1 MDKSILDQLS
11 RDEWERLI
19 QQHVFDEQARYML
32 KRCMLDGLSYQAVV
46 EESDVSYGTVF
57 KKVNDAFSKV
67 KSQAIKIV

>member
-1 MDKSILDQLS
+1 MDKTILDDLP

-32 KRCMLDGLSYQAVV
+32 QRCMLDGLTYQAVA
-46 EESDVSYGTVF
+46 EEIDVSYGTVF

-67 KSQAIKIV
+67 KRHAIKII